1 MTILHWA
8 YQVESIVKKDEFR
21 VEEGIMTFFPP
32 DLVILILLSVNDN
45 NNQLSAT
52 NFVPGTFYM

>member
-21 VEEGIMTFFPP
+21 AERALQLFS
-32 DLVILILLSVNDN
+32 DLVI
-45 NNQLSAT
+45 Q
-52 NFVPGTFYM
+52 